1 MTEEYDFSQA
11 EMEVEGK
18 AFLAEEIENRQ
29 LLFGAGRAVGASGL
43 RDCD

>member
-1 MTEEYDFSQA
+1 MGDEHDFSRA

-29 LLFGAGRAVGASGL
+29 FLFGAGREVGASSL
-43 RDCD
+43 RGCD